1 MEIMEITLRDGFLP
15 YLALAH
21 SYLRLGTARL
31 RSRPRAQRLTID
43 WRRGS
48 VERRSRSP
56 ELGGLN
62 SASESKLRC
71 PLTLELFCDPVSAA
85 DGHTYERVAIEEWL
99 KTKGTSPMTQEP
111 LQSKTLIP
119 QHTMKKLVCAFMD
132 TRRRSSVD
140 DDDNGPPAPAP
151 RPAPS
156 YADMLRADEW
166 PSLGS

>member
-1 MEIMEITLRDGFLP
+1 MTM
-15 YLALAH
+15 
-21 SYLRLGTARL
+21 
-31 RSRPRAQRLTID
+31 
-43 WRRGS
+43 WRRI
-48 VERRSRSP
+48 V
-56 ELGGLN
+56 
-62 SASESKLRC
+62 
-71 PLTLELFCDPVSAA
+71 TLELFCDPVTAA

-111 LQSKTLIP
+111 LTDTRLIP
-119 QHTMKKLVCAFMD
+119 QFTVKKLVCAFMD

-140 DDDNGPPAPAP
+140 DDDDDVPPTPAP

>member
-1 MEIMEITLRDGFLP
+1 M
-15 YLALAH
+15 
-21 SYLRLGTARL
+21 
-31 RSRPRAQRLTID
+31 
-43 WRRGS
+43 
-48 VERRSRSP
+48 
-56 ELGGLN
+56 
-62 SASESKLRC
+62 
-71 PLTLELFCDPVSAA
+71 TLELFCEPVTAA
-85 DGHTYERVAIEEWL
+85 GGHTYERVAIEEWL

-140 DDDNGPPAPAP
+140 DDDNDVPPGPPPRPAPAREEQP
-151 RPAPS
+151 PPS